1 MAPTLRVRREG
12 VGAFV
17 LSPTPFFDPQEILTL
32 KSHSLCYYARV
43 RLLTTLPS
51 QKQLKW
57 SQLRVGLTV
66 LFASATLAVLIFV
79 MSGTGGW
86 FTTKITLRSFLDNAG
101 GLREGA
107 PVRLAGVDIGNV
119 TGIRIVEGKPTTPVE
134 VTMKVNTK
142 YKFNL
147 RKDSVTLLSTA
158 GVLGET
164 FVDVDSSTAK
174 GPPATDGDTLA
185 AREQPQIE
193 DVVRA
198 SQGTLQNMDSL
209 LKRVDRIVA
218 FIESG
223 QGSIGK
229 VIYSPALY
237 DQLNATVLEFKGLV
251 DDIQNGK
258 GSIGPLLTS
267 DVAYKKVLAT
277 IDKLDAIVDDIQQ
290 GKGTAGKLLK
300 DPELYNNANK
310 TIANVRQLTDDI
322 NAGKGAIGTMTHDQE
337 FAAKLKTLMSNLSEL
352 SDRLEKG
359 EGTAGML
366 FKDPA
371 LYNNSNQMLVETRE
385 LVKAIRENPKKYL
398 TFHVKVF

>member
-1 MAPTLRVRREG
+1 MVEPFRLHVLHRIANPEIPRR
-12 VGAFV
+12 
-17 LSPTPFFDPQEILTL
+17 LL
-32 KSHSLCYYARV
+32 LCFCC
-43 RLLTTLPS
+43 LLTTLPS

-57 SQLRVGLTV
+57 SQLRVGATV
-66 LFASATLAVLIFV
+66 VIASITLAILIFL

-86 FTTKITLRSFLDNAG
+86 LTRKITLRSYFDNAQ

-119 TGIRIVEGKPTTPVE
+119 TAVRIVEGKPTTPVE

-142 YKFNL
+142 YSFNL
-147 RKDSVTLLSTA
+147 RKDSVTLMSTA
-158 GVLGET
+158 GILGET

-174 GPPATDGDTLA
+174 GPAASDGDTLTA
-185 AREQPQIE
+185 HDAPQIQ

-209 LKRVDRIVA
+209 LKRVDRIMT

-237 DQLNATVLEFKGLV
+237 DQLNATVIEFKGLV
-251 DDIQNGK
+251 DDVQNGK
-258 GSIGPLLTS
+258 GSLGPLFTS
-267 DVAYKKVLAT
+267 DEVYKKAVAA
-277 IDKLDAIVDDIQQ
+277 IDKLNAIVDDLQQ
-290 GKGTAGKLLK
+290 GKGSAGKLLK
-300 DPELYNNANK
+300 DPELFDNANK
-310 TIANVRQLTDDI
+310 TIANVRQMTDDI
-322 NAGKGAIGTMTHDQE
+322 NAGKGALGKITHDQE
-337 FAAKLKTLMSNLSEL
+337 FANRLQTLTNNLAELSE
-352 SDRLEKG
+352 RLQNG

>member
-1 MAPTLRVRREG
+1 M
-12 VGAFV
+12 
-17 LSPTPFFDPQEILTL
+17 
-32 KSHSLCYYARV
+32 
-43 RLLTTLPS
+43 PS

-66 LFASATLAVLIFV
+66 VVASATLMVLIFL

-86 FTTKITLRSFLDNAG
+86 FTKKITLRSYFDNAG
-101 GLREGA
+101 GLRQGA

-119 TGIRIVEGKPTTPVE
+119 KSIRIVGGNPRTPVE

-142 YKFNL
+142 YSFNL
-147 RKDSVTLLSTA
+147 RKDSITLMSTA

-164 FVDVDSSTAK
+164 YVDVDSSTAK
-174 GPPATDGDTLA
+174 GPEATDGDTLA
-185 AREQPQIE
+185 ARSQPELQ

-198 SQGTLQNMDSL
+198 SQGTLQNIDTL
-209 LKRVDRIVA
+209 LKRVDRIMA
-218 FIESG
+218 FVESG

-229 VIYSPALY
+229 VIYDPALY
-237 DQLNATVLEFKGLV
+237 DRLNATVAEFKGLV
-251 DDIQNGK
+251 DDIQSGK
-258 GSIGPLLTS
+258 GSIGPLLTN
-267 DVAYKKVLAT
+267 DEAYKKAIAA
-277 IDKLDAIVDDIQQ
+277 IDKVNVLIDELQQ

-300 DPELYNNANK
+300 DPELYDNTNK

-322 NAGKGAIGTMTHDQE
+322 NAGKGAIGKVTHDQE
-337 FAAKLKTLMSNLSEL
+337 FAARLQETINNLAAL
-352 SDRLEKG
+352 SARLEKG

-371 LYNNSNQMLVETRE
+371 VYNNSNQMLVETRE

-398 TFHVKVF
+398 TFHVRVF

>member
-1 MAPTLRVRREG
+1 M
-12 VGAFV
+12 
-17 LSPTPFFDPQEILTL
+17 
-32 KSHSLCYYARV
+32 
-43 RLLTTLPS
+43 
-51 QKQLKW
+51 
-57 SQLRVGLTV
+57 
-66 LFASATLAVLIFV
+66 VLIFL

-86 FTTKITLRSFLDNAG
+86 FTRKITLRAYIDNAG
-101 GLREGA
+101 GLRDGA

-119 TGIRIVEGKPTTPVE
+119 TGIRIVEGKPMTPVE

-142 YKFNL
+142 YSFNL
-147 RKDSVTLLSTA
+147 RKDSVTMLATA

-164 FVDVDSSTAK
+164 FVDVDSTTAK

-185 AREQPQIE
+185 AKNQPDIQ

-198 SQGTLQNMDSL
+198 SQGTLQNMDAL

-218 FIESG
+218 FVESG

-229 VIYSPALY
+229 VIYDPALY
-237 DQLNATVLEFKGLV
+237 NQLNATVAEFKGLV
-251 DDIQNGK
+251 DDIQSGK
-258 GSIGPLLTS
+258 GSLGPLLTS
-267 DVAYKKVLAT
+267 DEAYKKAMAA
-277 IDKLDAIVDDIQQ
+277 IDKVNVLIDDLQQ
-290 GKGTAGKLLK
+290 GKGSAGKLLK
-300 DPELYNNANK
+300 DPELYDNANK
-310 TIANVRQLTDDI
+310 TIANVRQMTDDI
-322 NAGKGAIGTMTHDQE
+322 NAGKGAFGKMTHDQE
-337 FAAKLKTLMSNLSEL
+337 FAARLQTTINNLAALSE
-352 SDRLEKG
+352 RLEKG

>member
-1 MAPTLRVRREG
+1 
-12 VGAFV
+12 
-17 LSPTPFFDPQEILTL
+17 
-32 KSHSLCYYARV
+32 
-43 RLLTTLPS
+43 
-51 QKQLKW
+51 
-57 SQLRVGLTV
+57 
-66 LFASATLAVLIFV
+66 

-86 FTTKITLRSFLDNAG
+86 FTRKITLRSYFDNAG

-119 TGIRIVEGKPTTPVE
+119 TGIHIVDNKPATPVE

-147 RKDSVTLLSTA
+147 RKDSVTLLTTA

-164 FVDVDSSTAK
+164 YVDIDSSTANA
-174 GPPATDGDTLA
+174 PAATDGDTLA
-185 AREQPQIE
+185 ARSQPQIE

-198 SQGTLQNMDSL
+198 SQGTLQNMDAL

-237 DQLNATVLEFKGLV
+237 DQLNATVTEFKGLV
-251 DDIQNGK
+251 DDIQKGK
-258 GSIGPLLTS
+258 GSLGPLLTS
-267 DVAYKKVLAT
+267 DEVYKKANAAL
-277 IDKLDAIVDDIQQ
+277 DKLNAVVDDLQQ

-300 DPELYNNANK
+300 DPELYDNANK
-310 TIANVRQLTDDI
+310 TVANVRQLTDDI
-322 NAGKGAIGTMTHDQE
+322 NAGKGALGKMAHDQE
-337 FAAKLKTLMSNLSEL
+337 FAAKLQTTINNLAELSE
-352 SDRLEKG
+352 RLQKG

>member
-1 MAPTLRVRREG
+1 
-12 VGAFV
+12 
-17 LSPTPFFDPQEILTL
+17 
-32 KSHSLCYYARV
+32 
-43 RLLTTLPS
+43 LPS

-66 LFASATLAVLIFV
+66 VIASLILMVLIFL

-86 FTTKITLRSFLDNAG
+86 FTRKITLRSYFDNAG

-119 TGIRIVEGKPTTPVE
+119 KSVRIASGKPTTPVE

-142 YKFNL
+142 YAFDL
-147 RKDSVTLLSTA
+147 RKDSLTLLSTA

-164 FVDVDSSTAK
+164 YVDIDSSAAK
-174 GPPATDGDTLA
+174 GPEVTNGDTLPA
-185 AREQPQIE
+185 QNQPQLE

-209 LKRVDRIVA
+209 LKRVDRIMT

-229 VIYSPALY
+229 VIYDPALY
-237 DQLNATVLEFKGLV
+237 NQVNATVAEFKGLV
-251 DDIQNGK
+251 DDVQNGK
-258 GSIGPLLTS
+258 GSLGPLFTN
-267 DVAYKKVLAT
+267 DEMYKKAMAA
-277 IDKLDAIVDDIQQ
+277 IDKLNAIVDDLQQ
-290 GKGTAGKLLK
+290 GKGSAGKLLK
-300 DPELYNNANK
+300 DPELFDNANK

-322 NAGKGAIGTMTHDQE
+322 NAGKGALGKLTRDQE
-337 FAAKLKTLMSNLSEL
+337 FANRLQTLMNNLTELSE
-352 SDRLEKG
+352 RLQKG

>member
-1 MAPTLRVRREG
+1 
-12 VGAFV
+12 
-17 LSPTPFFDPQEILTL
+17 
-32 KSHSLCYYARV
+32 
-43 RLLTTLPS
+43 
-51 QKQLKW
+51 
-57 SQLRVGLTV
+57 VGLTV
-66 LFASATLAVLIFV
+66 VFASITLGVLIFV

-86 FTTKITLRSFLDNAG
+86 FTRKITLRAYFDNAE

-119 TGIRIVEGKPTTPVE
+119 TGIRIVGGKPLTPVE

-142 YKFNL
+142 YSFNL

-164 FVDVDSSTAK
+164 YVDVESAAAK
-174 GPPATDGDTLA
+174 GPEATDGDTLA
-185 AREQPQIE
+185 AREQPDIQ

-198 SQGTLQNMDSL
+198 SQGTLQNLDAL

-237 DQLNATVLEFKGLV
+237 DQLNATVLEFKGLI
-251 DDIQNGK
+251 DDIQRGK
-258 GSIGPLLTS
+258 GSLGPLLTS
-267 DVAYKKVLAT
+267 DEAYKKAIAA
-277 IDKLDAIVDDIQQ
+277 IDKVNVLIDDLQA
-290 GKGTAGKLLK
+290 GKGAAGKLLK

-310 TIANVRQLTDDI
+310 TIANIRQLTDDI
-322 NAGKGAIGTMTHDQE
+322 NAGKGAIGKMTHDE
-337 FAAKLKTLMSNLSEL
+337 ELAAKLQTTINNLEALSE
-352 SDRLEKG
+352 RLEKG
-359 EGTAGML
+359 EGSAGML